1 MKFLESLTA
10 YDKDNIPAK
19 AIKIIREKFLTNAD
33 FDPEKIKSA
42 SNAAEGKK
50 TTNISIPQKLVPFLL
65 KYIEGNVIKKYDY
78 ILIFERN

>member
-1 MKFLESLTA
+1 MKPDRVPDPNSAGKMIEDFWPPSKRLLGDMKFLESLTA

-50 TTNISIPQKLVPFLL
+50 NH
-65 KYIEGNVIKKYDY
+65 
-78 ILIFERN
+78 